1 MLWWSKAAGP
11 SELPFAHVAV
21 SVLQPHPTCA
31 VHVMHGLVLAVGSIV
46 DVHAWVSFLAVSISV
61 DQDRRGKFSTGG
73 GEGGEGGGGGNMA
86 EPVLPPVGAPSRPVL
101 PPPVASAASF
111 NPVNASTS
119 AIAPVADLYNEV
131 SVEVV
136 PVAAEPEPRRSNAL
150 SNRPSWADTV
160 TCNGGRAR
168 SNVEILLMIVQIEEA
183 NFRSESSVSG
193 VPLCPLNL
201 DPK

>member
-1 MLWWSKAAGP
+1 
-11 SELPFAHVAV
+11 
-21 SVLQPHPTCA
+21 
-31 VHVMHGLVLAVGSIV
+31 MHGLVLAVGSIV

-168 SNVEILLMIVQIEEA
+168 SNVEILLMM
-183 NFRSESSVSG
+183 NF
-193 VPLCPLNL
+193 N
-201 DPK
+201 